1 MGIEMDDVNG
11 STPIKNGNGNGV
23 KITAEA
29 IIAIVDDCDGNLTEV
44 ARTLH
49 CDRGTIYNRMN
60 EQPTV
65 KKAFEQA
72 REKMIDTVE
81 SVLYREAKS
90 GEAWAVCFFLK
101 TQAKHRGYT
110 ERQEVT
116 GPSGESLVVEIVRR
130 KEEN

>member
-1 MGIEMDDVNG
+1 VSVEEVNN

-29 IIAIVDDCDGNLTEV
+29 IIAIVDDCNGNLSEV

-49 CDRGTIYNRMN
+49 CDRGTIYNRIQ

-65 KKAFEQA
+65 KKAFEQS
-72 REKMIDTVE
+72 REKMIDEVE
-81 SVLYREAKS
+81 SVLYRQAKS

-116 GPSGESLVVEIVRR
+116 GASGENLVVEIVRR
-130 KEEN
+130 KETD